1 MRNTE
6 KKGAS
11 HFIYFMPSVL
21 CVQERHL
28 NGCDIDRLPRPS
40 LLITDAYNAAYVQP
54 KRRQRDEQLMTN
66 ILSTLRNGGNVLVAV
81 DTAGRVLE
89 LAHMVDQL
97 WSNKVRPFAPPRLRS
112 QPIRNRLLSSV
123 RDPHDFGPPGSGSIS
138 QRYGSGYG
146 SGSFPFLIKV
156 LSEVQRF

>member
-1 MRNTE
+1 
-6 KKGAS
+6 
-11 HFIYFMPSVL
+11 MPSVL

-97 WSNKVRPFAPPRLRS
+97 WSNKVRPSRPRS

-123 RDPHDFGPPGSGSIS
+123 EDPDPDPQDPHFFGRPGF
-138 QRYGSGYG
+138 G
-146 SGSFPFLIKV
+146 SGSF
-156 LSEVQRF
+156 RH

>member
-6 KKGAS
+6 KKEGIS
-11 HFIYFMPSVL
+11 YLFIYMPSIL

-97 WSNKVRPFAPPRLRS
+97 WSNKVRPS
-112 QPIRNRLLSSV
+112 C
-123 RDPHDFGPPGSGSIS
+123 PGLN
-138 QRYGSGYG
+138 Q
-146 SGSFPFLIKV
+146 
-156 LSEVQRF
+156 SETVS

>member
-1 MRNTE
+1 M
-6 KKGAS
+6 
-11 HFIYFMPSVL
+11 FYVISVS
-21 CVQERHL
+21 QERHL

-40 LLITDAYNAAYVQP
+40 LLITDAYNATYVQP

-97 WSNKVRPFAPPRLRS
+97 WSNKVTTFFPQLSPMRDR
-112 QPIRNRLLSSV
+112 LSSLA
-123 RDPHDFGPPGSGSIS
+123 REQGFLFG
-138 QRYGSGYG
+138 
-146 SGSFPFLIKV
+146 
-156 LSEVQRF
+156 

>member
-1 MRNTE
+1 
-6 KKGAS
+6 
-11 HFIYFMPSVL
+11 MPSVL
-21 CVQERHL
+21 FCVQERHL

-97 WSNKVRPFAPPRLRS
+97 WSNKVRPSPSS

-123 RDPHDFGPPGSGSIS
+123 GDPDTDPQDPHASWIRIHLVRGMHPDTAPDPSLFAL
-138 QRYGSGYG
+138 RC
-146 SGSFPFLIKV
+146 
-156 LSEVQRF
+156 